1 MQVEVIAHNPRWKNE
16 FEQEAQKIK
25 DIYRELILDIHH
37 IGSTSVTGI
46 KAKPVIDIMPIVSD
60 INEVDKFDD
69 QMEALGYEPLG
80 ENGIVGRRF
89 FRKDNEALGKR
100 THHVHVFDQHSHD
113 EIIRHLAFKAYL
125 IAHPNIANQYGNL
138 KSRLAATYPN
148 DIESYMAGKN
158 DFIKETEKQALTWY
172 EDKPNH

>member
-1 MQVEVIAHNPRWKNE
+1 MQVEVITHNPRWKNE

-25 DIYRELILDIHH
+25 AIYDDLLLEIHH
-37 IGSTSVTGI
+37 IGSTSVAGL

-69 QMEALGYEPLG
+69 QMGALGYEPLG

-89 FRKDNEALGKR
+89 FRKDNKALGKR

-125 IAHPNIANQYGNL
+125 IAHPEIANQYGNL

-158 DFIKETEKQALTWY
+158 DFIQKIEKQAVAWY
-172 EDKPNH
+172 KDKPNH

>member
-1 MQVEVIAHNPRWKNE
+1 MQVEVITHNPCWKDE
-16 FEQEAQKIK
+16 FESEAQKIK
-25 DIYRELILDIHH
+25 AIYDDLLLDIHH
-37 IGSTSVTGI
+37 IGSTSVPGL

-60 INEVDKFDD
+60 INEVNKFDD
-69 QMEALGYEPLG
+69 QMKALGYESLG

-125 IAHPNIANQYGNL
+125 IAHPNITDQYGDL
-138 KSRLAATYPN
+138 KYRLAAAFPN
-148 DIESYMAGKN
+148 DIDSYINSKN
-158 DFIKETEKQALTWY
+158 DFIQNTEKLAVAWY
-172 EDKPNH
+172 KGKSND

>member
-1 MQVEVIAHNPRWKNE
+1 MEVEVIAYNPRWKNE
-16 FEQEAQKIK
+16 FEKEAQRIK
-25 DIYRELILDIHH
+25 EIYRELILDIHH
-37 IGSTSVTGI
+37 IGSTSVTDL
-46 KAKPVIDIMPIVSD
+46 KAKTVIDIMPIVSD
-60 INEVDKFDD
+60 VNEVDKFDE

-125 IAHPNIANQYGNL
+125 IAHPDIANQYGNL
-138 KSRLAATYPN
+138 KSRLAAAFPN

>member
-1 MQVEVIAHNPRWKNE
+1 MHVEVMAHNPHWKNE

-25 DIYRELILDIHH
+25 AIYDDLLLEIHH
-37 IGSTSVTGI
+37 IGSTSVVGL
-46 KAKPVIDIMPIVSD
+46 KAKPVIDIMPIVCD

-89 FRKDNEALGKR
+89 FRKDDETLGKR

-125 IAHPNIANQYGNL
+125 IAHPDIANQYGNL
-138 KSRLAATYPN
+138 KSRLAVAFPN

-158 DFIKETEKQALTWY
+158 DFIKDTEKQAVAWY
-172 EDKPNH
+172 KDKPNH